1 MESTIDNFKVGTRNY
16 IVASDFNKALWKDYW
31 KLSDGYGVYPYEKN
45 YYYYH
50 QALLCIND
58 TNNWIN
64 ATQCIDSLDSDTKY
78 SFSFMAKGRCDV
90 TIGEV
95 IYDRDRN
102 NNSYVDHTIEVDCED
117 WTKFSTN
124 FTTDINLRYSYVVI
138 STKRHKTS
146 GVTLLKLE
154 QGNVITDWTPAPE
167 DSDYITTGVV
177 ESVKETNTQ
186 ISLLKDSI
194 SLAVTQTEFSD
205 TIDTINTSIKLQAGL
220 IENKVE
226 KNDVGTIISQSPT
239 EVMTAFNGISQYFE
253 VSANG
258 AKFGNISTGDYTSM
272 NDKGLI
278 HHIGD
283 SEYEYVYLTYTQSI
297 TAVLTNISDW
307 QYFKIEY
314 QDTLKTLL
322 NGRIPKQIIF
332 SGADTSPDDTSSYHE
347 VYCKTYVIVTEI
359 TANNFT
365 VKIKGRSRLIAPNYT
380 VNNNQIF
387 LDFKT
392 YYGGLFSADA
402 IIIA

>member
-1 MESTIDNFKVGTRNY
+1 
-16 IVASDFNKALWKDYW
+16 
-31 KLSDGYGVYPYEKN
+31 
-45 YYYYH
+45 
-50 QALLCIND
+50 
-58 TNNWIN
+58 
-64 ATQCIDSLDSDTKY
+64 
-78 SFSFMAKGRCDV
+78 
-90 TIGEV
+90 
-95 IYDRDRN
+95 
-102 NNSYVDHTIEVDCED
+102 
-117 WTKFSTN
+117 
-124 FTTDINLRYSYVVI
+124 
-138 STKRHKTS
+138 
-146 GVTLLKLE
+146 
-154 QGNVITDWTPAPE
+154 
-167 DSDYITTGVV
+167 
-177 ESVKETNTQ
+177 
-186 ISLLKDSI
+186 
-194 SLAVTQTEFSD
+194 
-205 TIDTINTSIKLQAGL
+205 
-220 IENKVE
+220 
-226 KNDVGTIISQSPT
+226 
-239 EVMTAFNGISQYFE
+239 MTAFNGISQYFE